1 MYVHRTIYKGYSIS
15 LAGADSNWSFRIER
29 LTPEFPLL
37 SHPLSEGHR
46 SWGRALSSAKRE
58 IDRIVSVIGLN

>member
-15 LAGADSNWSFRIER
+15 LAGADLNRSFRIER

-37 SHPLSEGHR
+37 SRPLSEGHR
-46 SWGRALSSAKRE
+46 SWGRALSSPKRE